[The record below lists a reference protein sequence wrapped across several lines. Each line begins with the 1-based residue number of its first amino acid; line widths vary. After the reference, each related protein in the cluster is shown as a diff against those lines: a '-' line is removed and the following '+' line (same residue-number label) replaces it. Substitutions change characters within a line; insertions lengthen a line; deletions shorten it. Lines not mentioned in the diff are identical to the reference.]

1 LIISVHIPKTAGTSL
16 GRGLRDCFGNRLLED
31 YGDRP
36 LSNTPED
43 EARREAARA
52 QVRENGA
59 DLLKRYDAVHGH
71 FIADKYESLPG
82 DVKFCVILRD
92 PVDRVA
98 SHYRQWTEL
107 PNPVNA
113 MSRKVI
119 EEGLDLPTFAAL
131 PGQANLYRLF
141 LGKVPLEGFAV
152 VGLTEAY
159 EETLRLFEA
168 VTGVAVPRRQDN
180 AAKGKS
186 ALDEA
191 ERRSL
196 AASQPENMRLYDA
209 ARRRFEI
216 LCQRNG
222 IG

>member
-1 LIISVHIPKTAGTSL
+1 MIISVHIPKTAGTSL
-16 GRGLRDCFGNRLLED
+16 GRGLRACYAGRLLED
-31 YGDRP
+31 YQDRP
-36 LSNTPED
+36 LSDTPED
-43 EARREAARA
+43 EARRAVNRA
-52 QVRENGA
+52 WVRDNGG

-82 DVKFCVILRD
+82 EVKFCVILRD

-107 PNPVNA
+107 PNHVNA

-119 EEGLDLPTFAAL
+119 EEGLDLSTFAAL
-131 PGQANLYRLF
+131 PRQANLYNLF
-141 LGKVPLEGFAV
+141 LGNMPLERFAV
-152 VGLTEAY
+152 VGMTEAY
-159 EETLRLFEA
+159 EETLKLFEA
-168 VTGVAVPRRQDN
+168 VTGVAVPRRKDN
-180 AAKGKS
+180 VASGKS
-186 ALDEA
+186 MLSEP

-216 LCQRNG
+216 LCRRNG